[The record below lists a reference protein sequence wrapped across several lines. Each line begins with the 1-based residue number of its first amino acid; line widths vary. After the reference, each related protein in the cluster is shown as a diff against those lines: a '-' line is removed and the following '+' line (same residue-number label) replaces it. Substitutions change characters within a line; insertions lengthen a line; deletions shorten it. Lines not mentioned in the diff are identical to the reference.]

1 MPPFKPNPYTPR
13 TIRPRDPIRHHDW
26 RLKSYDV
33 LFNTDPIDES
43 TYAHGISLALQSL
56 PTPAVTD
63 RRPGVGFLIRH
74 HGRTVHY
81 IVLSWW
87 DNENEL
93 LQRVFVRTFDEGAA
107 WLNIT
112 GQGSFC
118 VWDAQII
125 WHEREAYVRHVLAEA
140 PDLDAYLRAACNQ
153 FAAT

>member
-1 MPPFKPNPYTPR
+1 MTDFRPHPYAPR
-13 TIRPRDPIRHHDW
+13 TINPAGLIHHHDW
-26 RLKSYDV
+26 RLKQYDV
-33 LFNTDPIDES
+33 LCEPGAIDDA
-43 TYAHGISLALQSL
+43 TYAPGVALALQSL

-63 RRPGVGFLIRH
+63 RRPGLGFLIRH

-93 LQRVFVRTFDEGAA
+93 LQRVFVRAFKEGAS

-125 WHEREAYVRHVLAEA
+125 WHEREAYVNCVLTES
-140 PDLDAYLRAACNQ
+140 PDLDAYL
-153 FAAT
+153 ATPFDPTHAT